1 MKLKFLRLCA
11 CMVVLSILFGGCT
24 NRGAESSK
32 PTVAP
37 STQPSTEP
45 STEVTEP
52 SVSAAVEHTVT
63 LTNLAGIAL
72 TKVDIR
78 VYADATLTDLIAAGK
93 TDTSGQ
99 FTFKRVPAEGYV
111 AVLSKVPTGYGV
123 ASYYELTGEQTTV
136 KLSSADIS
144 REELYKLQFRLGDA
158 MPNFSVTGVDGTVY
172 TLHELLETKKA
183 VVLNFWYMGCD
194 PCKLEFPHI
203 QQAYAN
209 YSDEI
214 ALLAINPMDSNNQQ
228 IAQFMQ
234 EKGYTFPMMKGD
246 ADWISMFS
254 ISAFPLTVV
263 IDRYGN
269 ICLTHTGGVP
279 DTATFEN
286 MFEYFCADD
295 YSQEYYKSIHL
306 LPKNGE

>member
-1 MKLKFLRLCA
+1 MKTKLMRLCA
-11 CMVVLSILFGGCT
+11 YLLALSLLLAGCNNGGEEPS
-24 NRGAESSK
+24 N
-32 PTVAP
+32 PTPAPTPSTAP
-37 STQPSTEP
+37 STEATEP
-45 STEVTEP
+45 T
-52 SVSAAVEHTVT
+52 VSSAVEHTIT
-63 LTNLAGIAL
+63 LANLAGKAL

-93 TDTSGQ
+93 TDTSGK
-99 FTFKRVPAEGYV
+99 FSFKRIPSDGYV

-123 ASYYELTGEQTTV
+123 APYYELTGEKTSL

-144 REELYKLQFRLGDA
+144 KEELYNMQFRLGDA
-158 MPNFSVTGVDGTVY
+158 MPNFSVSGVDGMTY

-203 QQAYAN
+203 QQAYEN

-214 ALLAINPMDSNNQQ
+214 ALLAINPMDSDNQR
-228 IAQFMQ
+228 IARFMQ
-234 EKGYTFPMMKGD
+234 EKGYTFPMLKGD
-246 ADWISMFS
+246 SDWISVFS

-286 MFEYFCADD
+286 MFAYFCLDE
-295 YSQEYYKSIHL
+295 YTQEYYKSINL
-306 LPKNGE
+306 LPKIGE